1 MNFSILTISTNI
13 LIMFDA
19 ILVISS
25 IFSLIFRLS
34 SSIVLTSSLFC
45 ILGLCL
51 RLFCWAGGIKE
62 GRRTVGEGIGVGKGV
77 LRVGVQIGLG
87 IFMLLVPIFLMA
99 VFSLSILMA
108 MAMFLLFWSLSVIL
122 DYIF

>member
-51 RLFCWAGGIKE
+51 RLFCWAGGIKG
-62 GRRTVGEGIGVGKGV
+62 GRRTVGEGIGFGKGV
-77 LRVGVQIGLG
+77 LGVGVGLG

-108 MAMFLLFWSLSVIL
+108 MSMFLLFWSLSVIL

>member
-1 MNFSILTISTNI
+1 M
-13 LIMFDA
+13 
-19 ILVISS
+19 
-25 IFSLIFRLS
+25 
-34 SSIVLTSSLFC
+34 
-45 ILGLCL
+45 

-62 GRRTVGEGIGVGKGV
+62 GRRTVGEGIGVRKGV
-77 LRVGVQIGLG
+77 LRVGVGLG